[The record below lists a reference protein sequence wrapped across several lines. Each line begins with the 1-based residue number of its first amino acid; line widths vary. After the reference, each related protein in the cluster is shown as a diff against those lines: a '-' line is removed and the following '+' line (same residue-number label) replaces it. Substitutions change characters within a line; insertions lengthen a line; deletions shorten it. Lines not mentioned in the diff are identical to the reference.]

1 MEFFLYCP
9 CSFKCISMIGKV
21 HTRNCINGFSPKW
34 NWVFP
39 KSNVWN
45 QLLIVIFHEKM
56 EPSSSTSFGSWLWLW
71 HLTIPTKLLYF
82 LLSHLYKSNAWV
94 NGKNCQKMCILIGA
108 WKLSNFSSLIKD
120 MNFNNLQF
128 ASANIII

>member
-1 MEFFLYCP
+1 MKL
-9 CSFKCISMIGKV
+9 I
-21 HTRNCINGFSPKW
+21 
-34 NWVFP
+34 FP

-45 QLLIVIFHEKM
+45 QLLIVIFHEKL

-120 MNFNNLQF
+120 MNFNNLHLQTLLF
-128 ASANIII
+128 RYSTSFTIFTLVSVITFWIEIFQIVKIRQVFC